1 MDKRKEKGKGP
12 FKKKHPKPRD
22 RDGKS
27 IRVGNQMPQDCYAT
41 VEWSKS
47 NTITNNGN
55 SNASEIYLAT
65 NPQLVDSAQNGT
77 TTAFTVPYF
86 PTWATVYRQYRVES
100 ATMTI
105 TAVNNENFGVTIV
118 ASASNQALSTDT
130 GSFDQYFNQPWA
142 RKTEM
147 QRVPNG
153 QITLEKPLR
162 MHRSTAN
169 FGGAPLENSVDFY
182 AGNTDFA
189 GTSPSNNWFFFFGI
203 RANNN
208 FTTAG
213 VDFTVRIKFKL
224 RFFELT
230 ATTGNPLSLYKSVN
244 EEFSRLNLPYQLVN
258 NAGSCQIQPYNGKG
272 PRKLRQLATPESGA
286 SVSIEHQLEEYRVN
300 KAIPSVVSAPLPSS
314 NFIIHQNL

>member
-1 MDKRKEKGKGP
+1 MDRKEKRVQGP
-12 FKKKHPKPRD
+12 SKRKHPQQRNRAK
-22 RDGKS
+22 KEL
-27 IRVGNQMPQDCYAT
+27 RVGKEMPQDTIAT

-47 NTITNNGN
+47 NVLTNNGN

-77 TTAFTVPYF
+77 STAFTVPYF

-100 ATMTI
+100 ATMVVSV
-105 TAVNNENFGVTIV
+105 VNNENFGVTVV

-142 RKTEM
+142 KKTEI

-153 QITLEKPLR
+153 QITMSSPLR
-162 MHRSTAN
+162 LHRTTAD
-169 FGGAPLENSVDFY
+169 FGGAPLKDSVDFY

-189 GTSPSNNWFFFFGI
+189 GSPPTNNWFFMLGI

-213 VDFTVRIKFKL
+213 VDFTVRIWFKV

-244 EEFSRLNLPYQLVN
+244 ENLARYNLPYQLVN
-258 NAGSCQIQPYNGKG
+258 NDGVCELQPYNGKG
-272 PRKLRQLATPESGA
+272 PRKLRQLAVPQPGA
-286 SVSIEHQLEEYRVN
+286 PPSVEQLVEEYRAN
-300 KAIPSVVSAPLPSS
+300 KAIPSVVSSPLPVSK
-314 NFIIHQNL
+314 FIMH